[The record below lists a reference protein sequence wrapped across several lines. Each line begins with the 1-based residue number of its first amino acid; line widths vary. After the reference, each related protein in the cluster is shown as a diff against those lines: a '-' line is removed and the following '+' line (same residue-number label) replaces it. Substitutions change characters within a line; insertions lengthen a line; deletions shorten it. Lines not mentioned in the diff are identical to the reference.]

1 MRARLP
7 IGVALLLATSLTA
20 RADDALEGLLA
31 RAGLRQA
38 DLAFP
43 LLPAERD
50 SFRLERVDEV
60 LKDGRRLDHWA
71 DSLGLPLARADRLGE
86 LAAILL
92 SELGRAGH
100 ASLHLEESPLPAGG
114 TRSWPQW
121 MEFLGGLGARR
132 LLEPDAVQ
140 TLEQDLGDLLQED
153 EGQGDLSVF
162 ELDSLERLS
171 EAESLLR
178 LQRLERTP
186 LPEPRDLLDLL
197 AELDRFFLDLS
208 FFKAAAAGERVVED
222 ARYGPVLYADERV
235 VVGADGPNHWQ
246 GELPPVIIDLGG
258 DDLYE
263 GPVAV
268 SRGGV
273 ALVIDLGGDDRYRS
287 RGEPGPAATVG
298 GLALLLDLAGHD
310 RYEGGSLALGA
321 ARGGLA
327 LLVDQD
333 GDDQYTCDT
342 FGQGAGS
349 LGVGALVECGG
360 NDLYL
365 CSLYGQGFGHVAG
378 LGLLQ
383 DLAGH
388 DHYLMQPRYVDQIR
402 YDDHH
407 LTMGQGFGFGR
418 RPELS
423 GGIGLLQD
431 CEGNDLYSADIFG
444 QGGAYWWAL
453 GALLDRAGNDR
464 YLAWQYA
471 QGAGVHL
478 AAGLLADDAGLDVYQ
493 SRGVSQGCGHDLALG
508 WLLDR
513 AGDDSYEAWDL
524 SQGGGNANG
533 AGLLTDLGGDDLY
546 AMRGPGKPRP
556 YGDPRRRTGSL
567 GLFLDAAGRDF
578 YLGGGANDSL
588 WSGSLR
594 ARGQDW
600 GPRSLDAL
608 GGPAL
613 TGGSASAPGPPASP
627 PSQGA
632 LVPSGA
638 ADPPQDGPGL
648 DPLFRVD
655 DAVARQYVWAIRLEP
670 KWARERDAARRELA
684 ARPDEFEA
692 LVRERRLMS
701 SEISWERHALKELV
715 TALGPR
721 AQPLLEEAV
730 SAPTAS
736 GDSLETRRRRTERS
750 FALWTFSEA
759 PTLGAAPFFADAWS
773 AGLCR
778 DEPGGAALLL
788 ECLAGRGGPPGPLL
802 EGIGDPRPGV
812 RRSAAW
818 GLGQLPAS
826 EAGRAALLTALGDSL
841 LVVRMSA
848 FESLARDTLLAP
860 ARLEQILWA
869 TAAPLAQRREVLR
882 LLARR
887 DPAACRALLPR
898 LRQDP
903 GLRGEL
909 AWLVDGLPPAAAA
922 PAVRRAPRRARP

>member
-7 IGVALLLATSLTA
+7 ISVALLLATSLA
-20 RADDALEGLLA
+20 GRAGDALEDLLA

-38 DLAFP
+38 DLCFP

-50 SFRLERVDEV
+50 SFRLARVDEV

-71 DSLGLPLARADRLGE
+71 DSLGSRLARAERLGE
-86 LAAILL
+86 LAASLL

-100 ASLHLEESPLPAGG
+100 APLALEESPLPAGG
-114 TRSWPQW
+114 TRSWSQW
-121 MEFLGGLGARR
+121 TDFLGGLGSRR

-153 EGQGDLSVF
+153 ESQGGLSVF

-171 EAESLLR
+171 EVESLLR
-178 LQRLERTP
+178 MKRLERTP

-222 ARYGPVLYADERV
+222 ARYGTVLYADERV

-298 GLALLLDLAGHD
+298 GLALLLDLAGND
-310 RYEGGSLALGA
+310 RYEGDYHALGA
-321 ARGGLA
+321 ALGGLA

-333 GDDQYTCDT
+333 GDDHYSCDT

-349 LGVGALVECGG
+349 LGVGALVDGGG

-383 DLAGH
+383 DLTGH

-431 CEGNDLYSADIFG
+431 LEGNDLYSADIFG

-453 GALLDRAGNDR
+453 GALLDHAGNDR

-508 WLLDR
+508 WLKDL

-578 YLGGGANDSL
+578 YLGGGANDTL
-588 WSGSLR
+588 WTGSQR
-594 ARGQDW
+594 ALGQDW
-600 GPRSLDAL
+600 GLRVEATLATDTS
-608 GGPAL
+608 PATL
-613 TGGSASAPGPPASP
+613 VSAATAPAPPAS
-627 PSQGA
+627 GA
-632 LVPSGA
+632 PA
-638 ADPPQDGPGL
+638 AGL
-648 DPLFRVD
+648 DPLFRAD
-655 DAVARQYVWAIRLEP
+655 DPPARLYVWAIRLEP

-684 ARPDEFEA
+684 ARPDEFA
-692 LVRERRLMS
+692 TLVRGRRLMA

-721 AQPLLEEAV
+721 ALPLLEEAV
-730 SAPTAS
+730 SAPAAS
-736 GDSLETRRRRTERS
+736 GDSLEARRRRTERS

-759 PTLGAAPFFADAWS
+759 PALGAASFFTDAWS
-773 AGLCR
+773 AGLGR
-778 DEPGGAALLL
+778 DEPGAAALLL
-788 ECLAGRGGPPGPLL
+788 ECLAGRGGPSAPLL
-802 EGIGDPRPGV
+802 EGLADPRAGV

-826 EAGRAALLTALGDSL
+826 ETGREALLAALGDSL

-860 ARLEQILWA
+860 VRLERILWA

-898 LRQDP
+898 LQQEP

-922 PAVRRAPRRARP
+922 PAGRRAPRRARP